1 MSIEYNAYKNRLAL
15 YIIFALLR
23 LQGLP
28 LLRLQGLQC
37 RSILKAK
44 KEVS

>member
-1 MSIEYNAYKNRLAL
+1 MGIDYNAYKNRLAL
-15 YIIFALLR
+15 YVIFT
-23 LQGLP
+23 

>member
-1 MSIEYNAYKNRLAL
+1 MRIDYNAYKNRLAL
-15 YIIFALLR
+15 YVIFT
-23 LQGLP
+23 

>member
-23 LQGLP
+23 LQGL
-28 LLRLQGLQC
+28 QC

-44 KEVS
+44 RRFPDDLLRRR

>member
-23 LQGLP
+23 LQGL
-28 LLRLQGLQC
+28 QC
-37 RSILKAK
+37 QSILKAK

>member
-23 LQGLP
+23 LHHNYTFAARGI
-28 LLRLQGLQC
+28 
-37 RSILKAK
+37 SIDQVAD
-44 KEVS
+44 